1 MKLRKILFFVLIA
14 ACAVGLLLFPAQS
27 AQAVRDGMSL
37 CFQTI
42 IPSLFPFFVLSSLF
56 ISCGAADA
64 FSHALR
70 GVMRP
75 LFGLSGAGASALA
88 LGFIGG
94 YPVGARTVAELFN
107 AGAISREEA
116 ERLLGFCNNAGPGF
130 ILGMCA
136 GAVFHSPRTG
146 LYLYLCHVASA
157 VLTGMLLRR
166 SLPHRRQTHHSESIS
181 SAAASLSSLFPA
193 AVQGALSGILNVC
206 AFVVLFMVL
215 LRLFLLLLP
224 PALSG
229 NPLYPLLLGFVEL
242 SNGVAVLSC
251 SRLGFVLCAV
261 LLAWGGLSVH
271 AQTLS
276 VLDASTLSMRWYWRG
291 KIMQAVLSVPLAWVV
306 SYRIF

>member
-1 MKLRKILFFVLIA
+1 MKLREIFFFALIA
-14 ACAVGLLLFPAQS
+14 SCAAGLLLFPTQS
-27 AQAVRDGMSL
+27 AQAARDAMSL

-56 ISCGAADA
+56 ISCGAANG

-75 LFGLSGAGASALA
+75 LFGLSGAGASALT
-88 LGFIGG
+88 LGLLGG
-94 YPVGARTVAELFN
+94 YPVGVRTVIELFTSD
-107 AGAISREEA
+107 ALSRKEA

-146 LYLYLCHVASA
+146 LYLYLVHVSSA
-157 VLTGMLLRR
+157 VLTGIILCRD
-166 SLPHRRQTHHSESIS
+166 LPHCAQTRRAEKASSSDAFSVSII
-181 SAAASLSSLFPA
+181 PA
-193 AVQGALSGILNVC
+193 AVQSSLSGILNVC

-224 PALSG
+224 SSASCH
-229 NPLYPLLLGFVEL
+229 PLYPLLLGFVEL
-242 SNGVAVLSC
+242 SNGVAALSC
-251 SRLGFVLCAV
+251 SRLGFVLCAA

-276 VLDASTLSMRWYWRG
+276 VLGASSLSTRWYWRG

-306 SYRIF
+306 SYWVF

>member
-1 MKLRKILFFVLIA
+1 MKLRRILFFLLLAVCA
-14 ACAVGLLLFPAQS
+14 AGLLLFPRQS
-27 AQAVRDGMSL
+27 AQAARDGMSL

-64 FSHALR
+64 FARLLR

-75 LFGLSGAGASALA
+75 LFGLGGAGASALA
-88 LGFIGG
+88 LGLVGG
-94 YPVGARTVAELFN
+94 YPVGARTVAELFA
-107 AGAISREEA
+107 AGALRREEA

-136 GAVFHSPRTG
+136 SAVFRSPRAG
-146 LYLYLCHVASA
+146 LYLYLVHVASA
-157 VLTGMLLRR
+157 VFTGMLLCRD
-166 SLPHRRQTHHSESIS
+166 LPHSGKSRRENSAQKP
-181 SAAASLSSLFPA
+181 SAALSPLFPA
-193 AVQGALSGILNVC
+193 AVQSALGSILNVC

-215 LRLFLLLLP
+215 LRLLLLLLP
-224 PALSG
+224 PGLSG

-242 SNGVAVLSC
+242 SNGVAALPC
-251 SRLGFVLCAV
+251 SREGFVLCAV

-276 VLDASTLSMRWYWRG
+276 VLAVSTLSVSRYWQG
-291 KIMQAVLSVPLAWVV
+291 KILQAALSVPLAFLA
-306 SYRIF
+306 SFRLF